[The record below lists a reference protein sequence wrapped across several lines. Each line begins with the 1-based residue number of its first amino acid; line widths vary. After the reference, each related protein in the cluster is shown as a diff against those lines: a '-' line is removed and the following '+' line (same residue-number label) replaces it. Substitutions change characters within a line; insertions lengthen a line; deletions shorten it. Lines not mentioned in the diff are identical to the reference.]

1 MAAAPPSSPQPRTE
15 HRFPV
20 FVAAVI
26 ALVLF
31 AVLPSEV
38 QFLPNWLVPSIAG
51 VVLIP
56 LIAINPRR
64 LNNETRW
71 SRWIGIGFALGL
83 TAINQVYVVLLVIEL
98 VSGQA
103 RGPIVLLT
111 ALCVWITN
119 IIAFSLVYWELDR
132 GGPVARRVEGV
143 NDNARQ
149 DFRFPQQ
156 DNPAGV
162 EGWQTAYPDYAYLS
176 MTNMMAFSPT
186 DAMPLTIRA
195 KGLMAYQA
203 FTGFVLLAL
212 VISRAVN
219 ILT

>member
-71 SRWIGIGFALGL
+71 SRWIGIGFAPFDLRRQRTDTVNRSRESIRRAQPHDRRG
-83 TAINQVYVVLLVIEL
+83 I
-98 VSGQA
+98 GQ
-103 RGPIVLLT
+103 
-111 ALCVWITN
+111 
-119 IIAFSLVYWELDR
+119 DR
-132 GGPVARRVEGV
+132 RRRDEC
-143 NDNARQ
+143 
-149 DFRFPQQ
+149 
-156 DNPAGV
+156 
-162 EGWQTAYPDYAYLS
+162 
-176 MTNMMAFSPT
+176 
-186 DAMPLTIRA
+186 
-195 KGLMAYQA
+195 
-203 FTGFVLLAL
+203 
-212 VISRAVN
+212 
-219 ILT
+219 

>member
-1 MAAAPPSSPQPRTE
+1 MTAAPPSSPQPRTE

-132 GGPVARRVEGV
+132 GGPVARRHQAGDPRYQQQPVPIEIRGRFAPYERTV
-143 NDNARQ
+143 GDRGDQ
-149 DFRFPQQ
+149 RFR
-156 DNPAGV
+156 GS
-162 EGWQTAYPDYAYLS
+162 TADHRVAPGHLCHRHRGDH
-176 MTNMMAFSPT
+176 
-186 DAMPLTIRA
+186 
-195 KGLMAYQA
+195 QE
-203 FTGFVLLAL
+203 
-212 VISRAVN
+212 SR
-219 ILT
+219 

>member
-15 HRFPV
+15 HHFPV

-119 IIAFSLVYWELDR
+119 IIAFSLVY
-132 GGPVARRVEGV
+132 
-143 NDNARQ
+143 
-149 DFRFPQQ
+149 
-156 DNPAGV
+156 
-162 EGWQTAYPDYAYLS
+162 
-176 MTNMMAFSPT
+176 
-186 DAMPLTIRA
+186 
-195 KGLMAYQA
+195 
-203 FTGFVLLAL
+203 
-212 VISRAVN
+212 
-219 ILT
+219 

>member
-1 MAAAPPSSPQPRTE
+1 MAELATPPAE
-15 HRFPV
+15 HRYPV
-20 FVAAVI
+20 LVATI
-26 ALVLF
+26 AALALF
-31 AVLPSEV
+31 AALPRDI
-38 QFLPNWLVPSIAG
+38 QFLPFWLVPSIGA

-64 LNNETRW
+64 LNTETRW
-71 SRWIGIGFALGL
+71 SRWIGIGFALAMTGV
-83 TAINQVYVVLLVIEL
+83 NQVYVVLLVREL
-98 VSGQA
+98 IGGTVH
-103 RGPIVLLT
+103 GPTVLVAALLVWLT
-111 ALCVWITN
+111 TV
-119 IIAFSLVYWELDR
+119 IAFSLVYWELDR

-143 NDNARQ
+143 GDDARQ

-156 DNPAGV
+156 DKPV
-162 EGWQTAYPDYAYLS
+162 DDKPWDTAYLDYAYLS

-203 FTGFVLLAL
+203 FTGFALLAL
-212 VISRAVN
+212 IIARAVN

>member
-31 AVLPSEV
+31 ALLPREV